1 MKIQSIKKIVTDGRH
16 NAFTGLAFFKGKYFL
31 AFRNGAHHAG
41 GSKGTQILLG
51 SNDGEDW
58 ELLQNRAFFEHG
70 NTGDQMDYRDSYF
83 LNLGHELRLY
93 SFSTPFD
100 AQGELDP
107 RKSKSIVQIT
117 RDGPTW
123 DEPIVVCEG
132 AVLWKPI
139 FHDSQF
145 WCAGYRRLP
154 HPGPL
159 VTELYHSPD
168 GITWKLHAPITEGN
182 EAALL
187 PTPLGLRCFVRT
199 NKAPHHMEIWESQGD
214 FTVWEKVATLPKSI
228 QAPQL
233 LLIDG
238 KCYLF
243 GREIYSSIETPVQS
257 SALRRTKAWKIEG
270 DQAVEVLELPSKGDT
285 SYVGTAMRPDGSLL
299 LSYYSQH
306 EIIDPNPAVD
316 DPNSKPT
323 DVFIACVSL
332 GEEAN

>member
-1 MKIQSIKKIVTDGRH
+1 MKIQSIKKIATDGRH
-16 NAFTGLAFFKGKYFL
+16 NAFTGLTFFKGKYFL

-58 ELLQNRAFFEHG
+58 ELLQNRAFFVHG

-117 RDGPTW
+117 RDGTTW

-168 GITWKLHAPITEGN
+168 GITW
-182 EAALL
+182 
-187 PTPLGLRCFVRT
+187 
-199 NKAPHHMEIWESQGD
+199 
-214 FTVWEKVATLPKSI
+214 
-228 QAPQL
+228 
-233 LLIDG
+233 
-238 KCYLF
+238 
-243 GREIYSSIETPVQS
+243 
-257 SALRRTKAWKIEG
+257 
-270 DQAVEVLELPSKGDT
+270 
-285 SYVGTAMRPDGSLL
+285 
-299 LSYYSQH
+299 
-306 EIIDPNPAVD
+306 
-316 DPNSKPT
+316 
-323 DVFIACVSL
+323 
-332 GEEAN
+332 

>member
-1 MKIQSIKKIVTDGRH
+1 MKIQLIKKIATDGRH
-16 NAFTGLAFFKGKYFL
+16 NAFTGLAFFKGRYFL

-41 GSKGTQILLG
+41 GSKGTQLLLG

-58 ELLQNRAFFEHG
+58 ELLHNKAFFERWNAG
-70 NTGDQMDYRDSYF
+70 EQMDYRDSYF

-100 AQGELDP
+100 AKGDLDP

-117 RDGPTW
+117 HDGTTW
-123 DEPIVVCEG
+123 GEPIFAYEG

-187 PTPLGLRCFVRT
+187 PTPHGLRCFVRT

-214 FTVWEKVATLPKSI
+214 FTLWEKVAVIPKGI
-228 QAPQL
+228 QGPQIQ
-233 LLIDG
+233 LIDG

-243 GREIYSSIETPVQS
+243 GREIHSSIEMPVQS

-270 DQAVEVLELPSKGDT
+270 DQAVEVLEFPSKGDT
-285 SYVGTAMRPDGSLL
+285 SYVGIAMRPDGSLL
-299 LSYYSQH
+299 ASYYSQH
-306 EIIDPNPAVD
+306 EIIDPNPSVD

-323 DVFIACVSL
+323 DVFIASIHL
-332 GEEAN
+332 S